1 MTTSF
6 HQDEL
11 PPAGLQARSPDSG
24 NCPMRMNPEKA
35 TPGAAHYRKEAVRL
49 RCQAEIARD
58 VWIRRQLRDI
68 AQRYECVAKT
78 IEIIEKH

>member
-1 MTTSF
+1 
-6 HQDEL
+6 
-11 PPAGLQARSPDSG
+11 
-24 NCPMRMNPEKA
+24 MNTEKA